1 MGNLSIVAGNVLE
14 GDRKL
19 YVIQPTLKSY
29 GESHFWTTSKDI
41 SFGKP
46 SFSIGTLEGAFTI
59 MNMIFQYPIVIKK
72 YVNQIS

>member
-29 GESHFWTTSKDI
+29 GESYFWDSYQKIDHLVN
-41 SFGKP
+41 SQLGH
-46 SFSIGTLEGAFTI
+46 LEGAFTI
-59 MNMIFQYPIVIKK
+59 MNMIFQYPIGIKK